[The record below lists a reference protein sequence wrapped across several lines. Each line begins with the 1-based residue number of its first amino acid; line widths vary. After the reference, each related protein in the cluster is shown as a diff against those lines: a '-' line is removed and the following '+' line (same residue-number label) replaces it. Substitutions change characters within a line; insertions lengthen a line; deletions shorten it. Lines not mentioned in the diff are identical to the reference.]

1 MLYIVYIV
9 YTVVNLLNLTSFGA
23 SFNCTQKTVF
33 EYMNNIR
40 YKTIICLWESERER
54 KTENNLI
61 ILNLYSL
68 PFPFKILV
76 ISYSEDD
83 EI

>member
-23 SFNCTQKTVF
+23 SFNCTQKTAF

-40 YKTIICLWESERER
+40 YKTIICLWESER
-54 KTENNLI
+54 ENNLI

>member
-9 YTVVNLLNLTSFGA
+9 YTVVNLLNLTFSGA

-40 YKTIICLWESERER
+40 YKTIICLWEREREKER
-54 KTENNLI
+54 EQSHHTQLV
-61 ILNLYSL
+61 LSS
-68 PFPFKILV
+68 FPLQDLG
-76 ISYSEDD
+76 Y
-83 EI
+83 